1 MSTKENLLCDIK
13 SRSNVKISLMVMKI
27 LAKESSKVVCIL
39 GDKSGEIKA
48 NVPSNGNDLKEGIVI
63 ELEGIKDGNLEI
75 KKYKHIL
82 EYKISDYL
90 LTVKRP
96 IGEIMEEIEQ
106 YTNKYIRSKEAKA
119 LNDYFF
125 KDELFLDKF
134 KRGIGGVSMHH
145 NYIGGLAEHTLNVM
159 HLTSV
164 LCEKYECRR
173 KEIAILGGK
182 LHDIGKIYEL
192 YYDGP
197 FKYTI
202 RGEME
207 GHIVIGVEMIDKA
220 IREEPSLYSED
231 FINRIKG
238 CIVQHHGKLEFGSPR
253 EMKMEEAFIIN
264 YADSIDATMNKIS
277 QIKDKTE
284 SGNWSEYDRRIET
297 KLYL

>member
-1 MSTKENLLCDIK
+1 MNTKENFLSDMKSGETIK
-13 SRSNVKISLMVMKI
+13 LSLMVMKI
-27 LAKESSKVVCIL
+27 IFKDSDKIVCIL
-39 GDKSGEIKA
+39 ADKSGEIKA
-48 NVPSNGNDLKEGIVI
+48 NILSKNGDIKEGRVI
-63 ELEGIKDGNLEI
+63 DIEGIKDGKLDV
-75 KKYKHIL
+75 KKY
-82 EYKISDYL
+82 EFISDYNVSDYL
-90 LTVKRP
+90 PTLNTP
-96 IGEIMEEIEQ
+96 IEEIMEEIEL
-106 YTNKYIRSKEAKA
+106 YTDKYIISREGKA

-125 KDELFLDKF
+125 KNEEFLDKF

-159 HLTSV
+159 YLTIM
-164 LCEKYECRR
+164 LCERYDCRR
-173 KEIAILGGK
+173 TETALLAAK

-197 FKYTI
+197 FKYTL

-207 GHIVIGVEMIDKA
+207 GHIVIGTEMINEA
-220 IREEPSLYSED
+220 IRENSSLYSED
-231 FINRIKG
+231 FAMRIKG
-238 CIVQHHGKLEFGSPR
+238 CVIQHHGKLEYGSPR
-253 EMKMEEAFIIN
+253 DMKMEEAFIVN